1 MEALGA
7 IIVLGSFVVFLWAA
21 VGLCVPQRVR
31 LTGRGQAAGIWAVS
45 VAMLVVGVVIT
56 PPPTEAELDARMPPA
71 EDREDAQVERAAER
85 AATEAAREAE
95 EAEDRLVGVS
105 NRVYPGVE
113 SVRRIATDLIADMD
127 LQPGPLDAIPAGATF
142 DNFHWAGF
150 PSAGGLRAVL
160 NGSNPSLAHL
170 EWHEADGVMRLRT
183 AEKVAKLPAPLPPEP
198 TTEQKLAALDR
209 MNAATDIADAVMSEI
224 NRQCAPPGSRYAETV
239 AYAKCIARFLVT
251 LCPDIGEGPLVD
263 MSNAARDMDAPVAA
277 SLLNQASLDCWTA
290 VYYADTPSGGTLPQF
305 VGEAVTQMGEKI
317 GEASARLQ

>member
-1 MEALGA
+1 
-7 IIVLGSFVVFLWAA
+7 
-21 VGLCVPQRVR
+21 
-31 LTGRGQAAGIWAVS
+31 
-45 VAMLVVGVVIT
+45 
-56 PPPTEAELDARMPPA
+56 
-71 EDREDAQVERAAER
+71 
-85 AATEAAREAE
+85 
-95 EAEDRLVGVS
+95 
-105 NRVYPGVE
+105 
-113 SVRRIATDLIADMD
+113 
-127 LQPGPLDAIPAGATF
+127 
-142 DNFHWAGF
+142 
-150 PSAGGLRAVL
+150 
-160 NGSNPSLAHL
+160 
-170 EWHEADGVMRLRT
+170 
-183 AEKVAKLPAPLPPEP
+183 
-198 TTEQKLAALDR
+198 